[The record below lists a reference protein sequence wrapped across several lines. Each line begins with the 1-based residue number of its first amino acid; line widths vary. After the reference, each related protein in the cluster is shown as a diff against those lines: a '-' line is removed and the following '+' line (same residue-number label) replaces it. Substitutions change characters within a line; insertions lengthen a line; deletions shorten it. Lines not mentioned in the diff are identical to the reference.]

1 MTERITLAQLRAL
14 EADKKRGK
22 KRVQGAVPTT
32 VDGIRFDS
40 AREAQRWLNLRLLER
55 AGDIRDLKRQ
65 VPYELMGQNAPIKT
79 PTGLT
84 MQYRADFVYFDC
96 RINAEVVEDSKGWCT
111 EVARLKH
118 AILAAQ
124 GIEVVLT

>member
-1 MTERITLAQLRAL
+1 MTSRMTLSELRAQQ
-14 EADKKRGK
+14 EKAQDKRRVRG
-22 KRVQGAVPTT
+22 T
-32 VDGIRFDS
+32 VRTKIGNESFDS
-40 AREAQRWLNLRLLER
+40 KREARRWQELRLLER
-55 AGDIRDLKRQ
+55 AGEIRDLKRQ
-65 VPYELMGQNAPIKT
+65 VPFELMGQNAPIKT

-96 RINAEVVEDSKGWCT
+96 RIGAEVVEDAKGWCT